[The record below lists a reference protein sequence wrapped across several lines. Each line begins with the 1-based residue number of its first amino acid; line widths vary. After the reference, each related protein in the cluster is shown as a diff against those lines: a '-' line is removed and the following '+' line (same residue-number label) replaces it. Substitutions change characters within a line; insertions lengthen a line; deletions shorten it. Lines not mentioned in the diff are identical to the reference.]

1 MQAFMNHYLYTSFIT
16 LLTVLLLFAVTFN
29 VGRARGQYQIK
40 APAIFGHELFE
51 RAYRI
56 QLNTIENVLMFL
68 PALWLYAI
76 YIGDK
81 GAGDSGVI
89 WLIARIWYAISY
101 QINPAKRGPGF
112 LISILVI
119 AGLWAGAA
127 YGIFK
132 LFLKVNL

>member
-1 MQAFMNHYLYTSFIT
+1 MSQYLYTSLIT
-16 LLTVLLLFAVTFN
+16 LLTVFLMFGLTFN
-29 VGRARGQYQIK
+29 VGRARGKYQVK
-40 APAIFGHELFE
+40 APAMLGHEQFE

-76 YIGDK
+76 FIGDK

-89 WLIARIWYAISY
+89 WLIARVWYALAY
-101 QINPAKRGPGF
+101 QQNPAKRGWGF

-119 AGLWAGAA
+119 AGLWTGAA
-127 YGIFK
+127 YGIFNQ
-132 LFLKVNL
+132 LMRISP

>member
-1 MQAFMNHYLYTSFIT
+1 MNHYLYTSFIT
-16 LLTVLLLFAVTFN
+16 LLTVLLLFALAFN
-29 VGRARGQYQIK
+29 VGRARGKYQVK
-40 APAIFGHELFE
+40 APAVSGHELFE

-68 PALWLYAI
+68 PSLWLYAV

-101 QINPAKRGPGF
+101 QRNPAKRGPGF
-112 LISILVI
+112 LVSILVI

-127 YGIFK
+127 YGIFNQYT
-132 LFLKVNL
+132 KVIL

>member
-1 MQAFMNHYLYTSFIT
+1 MNQYLYTSLIT
-16 LLTVLLLFAVTFN
+16 LLTVLLMFGLTFN
-29 VGRARGQYQIK
+29 VGRARGKYQIK
-40 APAIFGHELFE
+40 APAVSGHEQFE

-76 YIGDK
+76 FIGDK

-89 WLIARIWYAISY
+89 WLIARIWYSVAY
-101 QINPAKRGPGF
+101 QYNPAKRGLGF
-112 LISILVI
+112 LISILVV

-127 YGIFK
+127 YGIFHQYT
-132 LFLKVNL
+132 KV